1 MLSYKGYEAVV
12 GVEVH
17 VELRTAEKAFCR
29 CSARFGD
36 VPNANVCPVC
46 LGMPG
51 ATPSLNGDAVR
62 LALRAGL
69 ALGCDISGVSRFD
82 RKHYFYPDL
91 PKGYQITQFYDPLC
105 RNGEVA
111 FELDGAGKS
120 VGIERIHLEEDAGK
134 LSYKDG
140 ILFIDNNRCG
150 VPLVEIVTYP
160 HMRSGEETMA
170 FVEELRRILL
180 FADVSDCKMNE
191 GSLRCDVNVSVR
203 PVGSDV
209 LGNRCEIKNINSV
222 NFIGRAVDSELVR
235 QTELILAGGEVHTET
250 RRFNEDTCQTEY
262 MREKEMAADY
272 RYIREPEIPSI
283 FVDEDYIEA
292 ERVKM
297 PPLPA
302 EREEKLRSLGIKA
315 EAVGVICHS
324 PVYAD
329 YFDSVSS
336 LTTDAVTAANLFVSE
351 VVPAMKKGDPYPS
364 FEYLA
369 ECADMYA
376 EGDVNIVSARASLK
390 LSLEEGVSPRKAAET
405 HGLFMLKDEGVLLEM
420 ISSVCMDNEKT
431 VTQIRAGKDSAK
443 KVIVGGV
450 MKLSGGRAEPRL
462 LSKLVD
468 KYFE

>member
-1 MLSYKGYEAVV
+1 MVSYKGYEAVV

-17 VELRTAEKAFCR
+17 VELRTKEKAFCR
-29 CSARFGD
+29 CSAEYGGE
-36 VPNANVCPVC
+36 PNSKCCPVC

-51 ATPSLNGDAVR
+51 ATPSLNGEAVR

-69 ALGCDISGVSRFD
+69 ALGCEISSVSRFD

-105 RNGEVA
+105 RNGEVT
-111 FELDGAGKS
+111 FDFDGARRS

-140 ILFIDNNRCG
+140 ELFIDNNRCG

-170 FVEELRRILL
+170 FVDELRRVLL

-203 PVGSDV
+203 PVGSDTF
-209 LGNRCEIKNINSV
+209 GNRCEIKNINSV
-222 NFIGRAVDSELVR
+222 NFIGRAVDAELVR
-235 QTELILAGGEVHTET
+235 QTELILSGGEVHTET
-250 RRFNEDTCQTEY
+250 RRFNEDTCRTEY
-262 MREKEMAADY
+262 MREKETAADY
-272 RYIREPEIPSI
+272 RYIREPEIPPI
-283 FVDEDYIEA
+283 FVDADYIET
-292 ERVKM
+292 EREKM
-297 PPLPA
+297 PPLPG

-324 PVYAD
+324 PVYAE

-336 LTTDAVTAANLFVSE
+336 LTADAVTAANLFVSE
-351 VVPAMKKGDPYPS
+351 VVPAIKKGEPYAPP
-364 FEYLA
+364 EYLA

-376 EGDVNIVSARASLK
+376 EGDVNIVSARTSLK
-390 LSLEEGVSPRKAAET
+390 LALAEGASPRRVAQS
-405 HGLFMLKDEGVLLEM
+405 HGLFMLKDEKLLLEM
-420 ISSVCMDNEKT
+420 ISSVCANNEKT
-431 VTQIRAGKDSAK
+431 VAQIRAGKDSAK

-462 LSKLVD
+462 LSALVD
-468 KYFE
+468 EYFE